1 MSEANEGIAHSD
13 LSHSKID
20 AADVQD
26 AGEGSRIFHESSVGE
41 MDSAHDGRSKT
52 VLINNGMVPNA
63 DDLLVDIVN
72 YGPGVACPEH
82 VHQGTRHFFYILE
95 GEGVLEVEG
104 EEYELTKGTVAW
116 VGEGDKHRVFAR
128 EDQEGM
134 RVFEYFSNGEHDTT
148 FFGEECTWQPDS
160 A

>member
-20 AADVQD
+20 AEDVAD
-26 AGEGSRIFHESSVGE
+26 AGEGSRVFHESSIGE
-41 MDSAHDGRSKT
+41 MDSAHDGRLKT
-52 VLINNGMVPNA
+52 VLINDGMVPDA
-63 DDLLVDIVN
+63 GHLLVDIVT

-82 VHQGTRHFFYILE
+82 YHEGTRHFFYILE

-104 EEYELTKGTVAW
+104 EEFDISKGTVAW
-116 VGEGDKHRVFAR
+116 IGEKDKHRLFAR
-128 EDQEGM
+128 EGQQM

>member
-13 LSHSKID
+13 LSSSKID
-20 AADVQD
+20 AADLET
-26 AGEGSRIFHESSVGE
+26 AGERSRIFHESSISE

-52 VLINNGMVPNA
+52 VLINEGLVPDA
-63 DDLLVDIVN
+63 GELLVDVVT

-82 VHQGTRHFFYILE
+82 YHEGTDHFFYILE

-104 EEYELTKGTVAW
+104 EEHELTKGTVAW
-116 VGEGDKHRVFAR
+116 VGEGDNHRVFAR

-148 FFGEECTWQPDS
+148 FLGEECTWQPDS